1 MLDPYSLCRWISAE
15 VDSQFAY
22 KISDFRY
29 PLFTGNEM
37 LCYKER
43 HPLLLKCIIQ
53 FLICTGMLRGALKSI
68 RTRLND
74 GTMSFLPKTTV
85 QFHAKVRFLAP
96 SKHTKWDTMIQGETS
111 IATWV
116 VHNLPQMYHDDWR
129 SFGQHIWAYY
139 GPRCIISAET
149 NSQIS
154 CKILDFGYP
163 PSRGNGVLRWKE
175 KEIHFL
181 LSDSWHSLDEYG
193 WDLMIFIYHIP

>member
-1 MLDPYSLCRWISAE
+1 MYKDDYKSFIQHMVDPYSLCRWISAE

-85 QFHAKVRFLAP
+85 QFDAKSQSLGTLQAH
-96 SKHTKWDTMIQGETS
+96 KMGYYDTRR
-111 IATWV
+111 
-116 VHNLPQMYHDDWR
+116 D
-129 SFGQHIWAYY
+129 
-139 GPRCIISAET
+139 
-149 NSQIS
+149 
-154 CKILDFGYP
+154 
-163 PSRGNGVLRWKE
+163 
-175 KEIHFL
+175 IHCY
-181 LSDSWHSLDEYG
+181 LSVS
-193 WDLMIFIYHIP
+193 